1 VKFDFYSNAGEGPDS
16 TGLYTNGA
24 SPTVPAVN
32 MTSSGVNLHS
42 GDIFQLH
49 MSYNGTNLA
58 MTITDVSTENTFSQT
73 FQNINIPGTV
83 GGNTAYVGFTGGTG
97 GLTAIQEIIGWS
109 YVSGPVTTAQTATPV
124 ISPVSESVTSA
135 VQVTMTDSTPGS
147 SVYYTIDGTT
157 PTTSSTKYS
166 GPFTVNHSESVSAIA
181 VAPTYANSAI
191 ATANY
196 MIVAPDFSLTP
207 ASSEL
212 TIQLGGQGA
221 DVITIAPLNAA
232 FGNAVQLSCT
242 VTGPL
247 PLPACSL
254 SPTSVTPGTGSP
266 TSILTITTPS
276 VSARLVPSLDPHLT
290 AYIYSAWLSLVFAGL
305 SLFASP
311 KKESGRYAWVCC
323 FLVLVLM
330 QAACGGGSSGGQNA
344 SQKYILTVTGASP
357 TTALPTIQHST
368 QVTVT
373 AP

>member
-1 VKFDFYSNAGEGPDS
+1 MARSEEP
-16 TGLYTNGA
+16 
-24 SPTVPAVN
+24 
-32 MTSSGVNLHS
+32 GV
-42 GDIFQLH
+42 
-49 MSYNGTNLA
+49 
-58 MTITDVSTENTFSQT
+58 
-73 FQNINIPGTV
+73 
-83 GGNTAYVGFTGGTG
+83 
-97 GLTAIQEIIGWS
+97 
-109 YVSGPVTTAQTATPV
+109 
-124 ISPVSESVTSA
+124 ESVTSA

-166 GPFTVNHSESVSAIA
+166 GPFTVNHSETVSAIA
-181 VAPTYANSAI
+181 VAPTYANSAVVS
-191 ATANY
+191 ANY
-196 MIVAPDFSLTP
+196 VIVAPDFSLTP

-212 TIQLGGQGA
+212 TVQPAGKGT

-254 SPTSVTPGTGSP
+254 SLRAAVTPGTGSP
-266 TSILTITTPS
+266 TSILTITIPS
-276 VSARLVPSLDPHLT
+276 ASARLVPSLDPHLS
-290 AYIYSAWLSLVFAGL
+290 AYVYSAWLSLVFAGL

-357 TTALPTIQHST
+357 TTASPTIQHST

-373 AP
+373 VP